1 VKKKFILT
9 LGLCGLLLVTGCTDS
24 NEDKDKNKDNEENR
38 SYASKVTCEAENA
51 KYIFYFDKN
60 DQLESFD
67 LYSTINIGDFDMS
80 EKEIKEQAE
89 DICNGD
95 GEFPKEWM
103 DECGLTN
110 EGDVYTLH
118 AYINNNKWVEDMTDK
133 KELIEYAEE
142 NGLESPKLTCK

>member
-1 VKKKFILT
+1 MKKKFILT

-24 NEDKDKNKDNEENR
+24 NEGKDKNKDNEENR
-38 SYASKVTCEAENA
+38 SYASKVTCEAENT

-60 DQLESFD
+60 NQLESFD
-67 LYSTINIGDFDMS
+67 LYSTINIGDFDMT
-80 EKEIKEQAE
+80 EKQIKEKAE

-103 DECGLTN
+103 DECGLTK
-110 EGDVYTLH
+110 EGNGYTLH